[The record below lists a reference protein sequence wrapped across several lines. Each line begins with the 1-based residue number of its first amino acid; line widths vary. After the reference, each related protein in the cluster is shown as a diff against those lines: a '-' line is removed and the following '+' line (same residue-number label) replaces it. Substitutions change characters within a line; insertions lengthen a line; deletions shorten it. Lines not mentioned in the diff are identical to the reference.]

1 MVGRRTLL
9 IAGSIALLI
18 VTLLIRVRHDRG
30 SSSVSPTA
38 TTSRADLARTVKTM
52 TARLDDEPA
61 DTTAAVALAEALL
74 RLARVDNDPSAA
86 VRAER
91 ALRRALDGKPRD
103 YLARRELGAVLLS
116 QHRFREAIAE
126 ATVARAD
133 RPDDVWNDGVLG
145 DAHLELGEYEQ
156 AFDAFDRMV
165 AKRPNAAAYARV
177 SYAKELQGDRE
188 GAIRLMAMSLEATTA
203 SDPESQAWHE
213 VHLGQLL
220 LDNGDEAD
228 ARRHFERAEFLFPDY
243 GPAIEGRVRVLKA
256 EGRFDDALVLASDQL
271 SKHQTGALA
280 VLAGD
285 LARALGRL
293 EDAERFYQSAEY
305 LLRYEPAALALFL
318 AEHDRDTL
326 RAVDIAKAAV
336 SIRGDIFTEDALA
349 WALFKAGDVSGAR
362 QAIERA
368 MRTGTRDRQIR
379 AHAAAIDQ
387 DKGQRSKGKGEVKR
401 VGTGVG
407 AG

>member
-30 SSSVSPTA
+30 SSSVAAPTA

-91 ALRRALDGKPRD
+91 ALRRALDGKPHD

-126 ATVARAD
+126 ASAARVD

-165 AKRPNAAAYARV
+165 AKRPSAAAYARV
-177 SYAKELQGDRE
+177 SYTRELQGDRD
-188 GAIRLMAMSLEATTA
+188 GAIRLMAMSLEATSA

-220 LDNGDEAD
+220 LDTGDGAD
-228 ARRHFERAEFLFPDY
+228 AKQHFERAEFLFPDY

-256 EGRFDDALVLASDQL
+256 EGRLEDALALASDQL

-280 VLAGD
+280 VVAGD

-318 AEHDRDTL
+318 AEHDRDIP
-326 RAVDIAKAAV
+326 RAVDTAKAAV
-336 SIRGDIFTEDALA
+336 SIRRDIFTEDALA
-349 WALFKAGDVSGAR
+349 WALFKHGDVSDAR

-368 MRTGTRDRQIR
+368 MRTGSRDRQIQ
-379 AHAAAIDQ
+379 AHAHAI
-387 DKGQRSKGKGEVKR
+387 RSKPASPKP
-401 VGTGVG
+401 
-407 AG
+407 